1 MAATIKKGRGPKRI
15 DVNEKVKRMKKGVK
29 KGKKKGKK
37 KRKEKQELQINGVKR
52 KQKRKKK
59 KMTLEIGPQRIEVNF
74 SSKLHLYFH
83 SQRINVY

>member
-15 DVNEKVKRMKKGVK
+15 EVKKKEKRMKKGMK

-37 KRKEKQELQINGVKR
+37 KRKEKQELQRNEVER
-52 KQKRKKK
+52 KQKRKKR

-74 SSKLHLYFH
+74 SLKLHLYFH
-83 SQRINVY
+83 SQK

>member
-15 DVNEKVKRMKKGVK
+15 EVKKKEKRMKKGMK

-37 KRKEKQELQINGVKR
+37 KRKEKQELQRNEVKG
-52 KQKRKKK
+52 KKK

-83 SQRINVY
+83 SQRIIVY

>member
-15 DVNEKVKRMKKGVK
+15 QVKKKEKRMKKGMK

-37 KRKEKQELQINGVKR
+37 KRKEKQELRRNEVER
-52 KQKRKKK
+52 KQIRKKR

>member
-15 DVNEKVKRMKKGVK
+15 EVKKKEKRMKKRMI

-37 KRKEKQELQINGVKR
+37 KRKEKREVRRNAV
-52 KQKRKKK
+52 KRKKK

>member
-1 MAATIKKGRGPKRI
+1 MAATIKKGREPKRI
-15 DVNEKVKRMKKGVK
+15 EVKKKEKRM
-29 KGKKKGKK
+29 KKGKK
-37 KRKEKQELQINGVKR
+37 KRKEKQELQRNEVKR

-74 SSKLHLYFH
+74 SLKLHLYFH

>member
-1 MAATIKKGRGPKRI
+1 MAATIKKGREPKRI
-15 DVNEKVKRMKKGVK
+15 EVKKKEKRMK

-37 KRKEKQELQINGVKR
+37 KRKEKQELRRNEVKR
-52 KQKRKKK
+52 KQKRKKR

>member
-1 MAATIKKGRGPKRI
+1 MAATIKKGREPKRI
-15 DVNEKVKRMKKGVK
+15 EVKKKEKRMK

-37 KRKEKQELQINGVKR
+37 KRKEKQELRRNEV
-52 KQKRKKK
+52 KRKKK